1 VLRGACFKFHVS
13 SFRSRVTLF
22 TCLLVYLFPF
32 VPVYLYPMTTYISRR
47 LLQAVPIMLLLSVF
61 LFGVVRLMPGGPLAQ
76 AERNPNVTKEQLA
89 AMRVRLGLDQPLPI
103 QYAKWIRAFVFEGDW
118 GYSIKFR
125 RPVADMIWERLPATL
140 LLFGIG
146 FLVTLLIAI
155 PIGVYSAIKPYSWF
169 DNLVTTL
176 SFAGQSVPVYWLGLL
191 LIVVFYL
198 NVKNPWG
205 EGGLFPAGGMY
216 TVGKEGDILDLIWH
230 LVMPVIAVTVGW
242 IAWYSRFL
250 RSSMRDVLNEDYI
263 RTARAKGLPLRLV
276 HFRHGLRNALL
287 PLVTLMALDLPAVF
301 GGAVFIETIF
311 SWPGM
316 GRLFWDAAR
325 GRDYPV
331 LLAVVMI
338 QAALILFFNL
348 IADILYG
355 FLDPRIR
362 YD

>member
-1 VLRGACFKFHVS
+1 
-13 SFRSRVTLF
+13 
-22 TCLLVYLFPF
+22 
-32 VPVYLYPMTTYISRR
+32 MTTYITRR
-47 LLQAVPIMLLLSVF
+47 LIQAIPIMFMLSVF
-61 LFGVVRLMPGGPLAQ
+61 LFGIVRLMPGGPLAQ
-76 AERNPNVTKEQLA
+76 AERNPNVSPEQLA
-89 AMRVRLGLDQPLPI
+89 AMRVRLGLDQPLPV
-103 QYAKWIRAFVFEGDW
+103 QYVKWVQAFVLEGDW

-125 RPVADMIWERLPATL
+125 RPVAEMISERLPATL
-140 LLFGIG
+140 LLFGVG

-155 PIGVYSAIKPYSWF
+155 PVGVYSAIKPYSFF
-169 DNLVTTL
+169 DNFITTF

-191 LIVVFYL
+191 LIVIFYL
-198 NVKNPWG
+198 NTQNPFT
-205 EGGLFPAGGMY
+205 GGPLFPAGGMY
-216 TVGKEGDILDLIWH
+216 TIGKEGDVLDLLWH
-230 LVMPVIAVTVGW
+230 LVLPIIAVSASW

-250 RSSMRDVLNEDYI
+250 RSSMRDVLNEDYM
-263 RTARAKGLPLRLV
+263 RTARAKGLPIRLV

-287 PLVTLMALDLPAVF
+287 PLVTMMALDLPAVF

-338 QAALILFFNL
+338 QAALILTFNL
-348 IADILYG
+348 LADILYG

>member
-1 VLRGACFKFHVS
+1 
-13 SFRSRVTLF
+13 
-22 TCLLVYLFPF
+22 
-32 VPVYLYPMTTYISRR
+32 
-47 LLQAVPIMLLLSVF
+47 
-61 LFGVVRLMPGGPLAQ
+61 MPGGPLAQ
-76 AERNPNVTKEQLA
+76 AERNPNVTPEQLA

-103 QYAKWIRAFVFEGDW
+103 QYVKWIKAFVLEGNW

-140 LLFGIG
+140 LLFGVG
-146 FLVTLLIAI
+146 FLIMLIFAI
-155 PIGVYSAIKPYSWF
+155 PMGVYSAIKPYSFF
-169 DNLVTTL
+169 DNLLTTF
-176 SFAGQSVPVYWLGLL
+176 SFAGQSVPVYWLGLI
-191 LIVVFYL
+191 LIVIFYL
-198 NVKNPWG
+198 NLQNPFG
-205 EGGLFPAGGMY
+205 EGPMFPAGGMY
-216 TVGKEGDILDLIWH
+216 TVGKEGSTLDLLWH
-230 LVMPVIAVTVGW
+230 LVLPIITVSITW

-263 RTARAKGLPLRLV
+263 RTARAKGLSLRRV
-276 HFRHGLRNALL
+276 HFRHALRNALL
-287 PLVTLMALDLPAVF
+287 PLVTLMALDLPSIF

-311 SWPGM
+311 AWPGM

-338 QAALILFFNL
+338 EATLILLFNL
-348 IADILYG
+348 IADIFYG

>member
-1 VLRGACFKFHVS
+1 ML
-13 SFRSRVTLF
+13 
-22 TCLLVYLFPF
+22 
-32 VPVYLYPMTTYISRR
+32 TYITRR
-47 LLQAVPIMLLLSVF
+47 FVQAFPIMLLLSIF
-61 LFGVVRLMPGGPLAQ
+61 LFGLVRLMPGGPLAQ
-76 AERNPNVTKEQLA
+76 AERNPNVSPEQLS

-103 QYAKWIRAFVFEGDW
+103 QYVKWIKAFVFEGDW

-125 RPVADMIWERLPATL
+125 RPVAEMIWERLPATL
-140 LLFGIG
+140 LLFGVG

-155 PIGVYSAIKPYSWF
+155 PVGVYSALKPYSFF
-169 DNLVTTL
+169 DNIITTL

-191 LIVVFYL
+191 LILIFYL
-198 NVKNPWG
+198 GFQNPFG
-205 EGGLFPAGGMY
+205 EGPMFPAGGMY
-216 TVGKEGDILDLIWH
+216 TIGKEGNLLDLLWH
-230 LVMPVIAVTVGW
+230 LVLPIIAVSVGW
-242 IAWYSRFL
+242 VAWYSRFL
-250 RSSMRDVLNEDYI
+250 RSSMRDILNEDFI
-263 RTARAKGLPLRLV
+263 RTARAKGLSFRLV
-276 HFRHGLRNALL
+276 HFRHALRNALL
-287 PLVTLMALDLPAVF
+287 PMVTMMALDLPTIF

-331 LLAVVMI
+331 LLASVMI

-348 IADILYG
+348 VADILYG